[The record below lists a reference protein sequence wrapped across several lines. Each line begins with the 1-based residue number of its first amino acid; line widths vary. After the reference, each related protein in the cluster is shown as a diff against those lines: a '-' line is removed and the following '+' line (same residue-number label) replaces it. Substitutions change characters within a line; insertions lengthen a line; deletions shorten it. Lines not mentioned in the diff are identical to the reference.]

1 MAKRS
6 AGVRTPLK
14 LGRRGESAIARRSIL
29 GRVVPAVALLS
40 FAVPGVAWAQVPMSG
55 TFTAEASCFA
65 TSSLRADDNPGRIVT
80 EPGRSYELFGRNA
93 VPGSH
98 YLIRVPG
105 ASPER
110 RWVAYGCGR
119 VGDAS
124 SSAANR
130 PATPA
135 PTSRAPTTD
144 TAQSDFIL
152 AASWHPAF
160 CELRPRARDC
170 QDGGTAASGF
180 SLHGLWPQPRGRE
193 YCGVPA
199 RIRAADEAGEWR
211 NLPEIALSSQTHA
224 ALAQAMPGVVSGLDR
239 HEWWTHGTCYGTDAE
254 TYFRDALALLGALNA
269 SDVGRLF
276 NSSMGDEVS
285 ADEIRA
291 AFDQAFGRGSGRR
304 VLVDCASDE
313 GGRRLVRELRIALRG
328 TVGPAPDLGRL
339 MLAGAPQSRGCA
351 GGVIDGAGFG

>member
-1 MAKRS
+1 MRQ
-6 AGVRTPLK
+6 K
-14 LGRRGESAIARRSIL
+14 LGRSNESSITRRSIL
-29 GRVVPAVALLS
+29 GRVGRLGPTAALLS
-40 FAVPGVAWAQVPMSG
+40 LATLNAVSAQVPMSG

-65 TSSLRADDNPGRIVT
+65 TSSLRPDDNPGRIVT
-80 EPGRSYELFGRNA
+80 EPGRGYDLFGRNA

-119 VGDAS
+119 VGEES

-130 PATPA
+130 SYAPASP
-135 PTSRAPTTD
+135 SRASV
-144 TAQSDFIL
+144 ANAIRGDFIL

-160 CELRPRARDC
+160 CELRSRTRDC
-170 QDGGTAASGF
+170 REGGTAAGGF

-193 YCGVPA
+193 YCGVSA
-199 RIRAADEAGEWR
+199 SIRAADEAGDWR
-211 NLPEIALSSQTHA
+211 ALPAVALSTQTRA

-276 NSSMGDEVS
+276 TSSVGDEVS
-285 ADEIRA
+285 TEEIRA
-291 AFDQAFGRGSGRR
+291 AFDRAFGRGAGRR
-304 VLVDCASDE
+304 VLVDCASDD

-328 TVGPAPDLGRL
+328 TVGAAPDLGRL
-339 MLAGAPQSRGCA
+339 VLAGAPQSRGCA
-351 GGVIDGAGFG
+351 GGVVDAAGFG